1 MVKKKDNRLRN
12 NLIDIITYPMRE
24 VINDKKKEL
33 VISILI
39 GLKIA
44 PYIIGIIIVFI
55 WFQFKIL

>member
-1 MVKKKDNRLRN
+1 LVKKKDNRLRN
-12 NLIDIITYPMRE
+12 NLIDIITYPIKK

-55 WFQFKIL
+55 